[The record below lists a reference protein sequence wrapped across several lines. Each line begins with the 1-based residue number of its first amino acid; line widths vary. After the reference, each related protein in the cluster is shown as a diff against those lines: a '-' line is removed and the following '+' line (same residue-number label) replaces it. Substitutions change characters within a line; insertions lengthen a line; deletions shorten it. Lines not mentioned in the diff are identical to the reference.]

1 MLRKHGRFYEKV
13 ENPDTPHP
21 VRAKDEDDE
30 SSFSRGAIEAFM
42 RSSQLEVVVLVEGIE
57 PATSDTIQARHSYTV
72 DEIVWDH
79 TFLPCL
85 TRTSSGCTVD
95 YSRFHKLVPD
105 VLTEEEEEN
114 KSDD

>member
-21 VRAKDEDDE
+21 VRDKDEDEE

-85 TRTSSGCTVD
+85 TRTSTGCTVD

-105 VLTEEEEEN
+105 VMVEEEET
-114 KSDD
+114 KSED